1 VARKVA
7 ANGLWLGDVA
17 ETDAQKRD
25 AVEVTMSSKIEKLN
39 GNIAK
44 PLVIC
49 SCGC

>member
-1 VARKVA
+1 LR
-7 ANGLWLGDVA
+7 LGDVA

-44 PLVIC
+44 PIVIC
-49 SCGC
+49 CFFCAAEHFKL

>member
-1 VARKVA
+1 LR
-7 ANGLWLGDVA
+7 LGDVA

-49 SCGC
+49 CFFCAAEHLVKL